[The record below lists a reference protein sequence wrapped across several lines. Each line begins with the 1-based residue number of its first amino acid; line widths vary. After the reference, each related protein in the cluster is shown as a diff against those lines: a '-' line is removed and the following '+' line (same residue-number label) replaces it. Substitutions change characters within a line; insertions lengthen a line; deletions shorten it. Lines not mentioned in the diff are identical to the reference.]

1 MQLKGWSPRHTRPC
15 PLRQQAQRPGRV
27 GTGSPAARRA
37 RCVAQDAR
45 EQERAQGAP
54 RPPQPRESS
63 FPALEDEREDDGWL
77 PKRQP
82 GSFPSPGK
90 RRRLGGLSSAWER
103 FTARVDSLVTRAVAG
118 RGVRE
123 RPAEAVLIEA
133 GPIAQVDYLTDA
145 DAKFAPKSG
154 GGEKAF
160 DPLRDGP
167 LRYLGYANECGC
179 APAP

>member
-1 MQLKGWSPRHTRPC
+1 
-15 PLRQQAQRPGRV
+15 
-27 GTGSPAARRA
+27 
-37 RCVAQDAR
+37 VAQDAR

-54 RPPQPRESS
+54 RPPQPRDGS
-63 FPALEDEREDDGWL
+63 FPTLEDDREDDGWL

-103 FTARVDSLVTRAVAG
+103 FTARLVSLVTRAVTCG
-118 RGVRE
+118 GVRE
-123 RPAEAVLIEA
+123 RPAEAFLTAVR
-133 GPIAQVDYLTDA
+133 PIAQVDYLTDA

-179 APAP
+179 APAL